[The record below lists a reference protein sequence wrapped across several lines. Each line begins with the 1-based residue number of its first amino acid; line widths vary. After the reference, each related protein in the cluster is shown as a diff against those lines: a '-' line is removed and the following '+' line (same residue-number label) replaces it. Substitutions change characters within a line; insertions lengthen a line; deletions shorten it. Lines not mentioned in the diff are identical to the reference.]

1 LIVSYHGGWAFL
13 NAPWLAGM
21 VLLFAFEFIEGS
33 TITRLYFMWLRRLTR
48 QAIAAG
54 GVTEELARAH
64 SEQLASFAL
73 AVASD

>member
-1 LIVSYHGGWAFL
+1 
-13 NAPWLAGM
+13 
-21 VLLFAFEFIEGS
+21 
-33 TITRLYFMWLRRLTR
+33 MWLRRLTR
-48 QAIAAG
+48 KAIAAG